1 MPNALLGT
9 RPLDRE
15 TLQRL
20 CAALAAEMERR
31 NAHARVY
38 IVAGRVFTTAWRR
51 DRAAPDGADWHESDR
66 GAVDEA
72 VRTVADRHGAPR
84 TWLDDLA
91 RAYPQPGPDVPAPV
105 VFSTPY
111 LVATGAP
118 ANFTLA
124 MLLEAGPPADEPGIR
139 ALLDV
144 LKIRDP
150 DEAATLHANLFP
162 DSARAGE
169 VRALLRR
176 LTAMPPDDDR

>member
-51 DRAAPDGADWHESDR
+51 DR

-91 RAYPQPGPDVPAPV
+91 RAYPPPGPDVPAPV

-124 MLLEAGPPADEPGIR
+124 MLLEAGPPADELGIR

-144 LKIRDP
+144 LKIPDP

-162 DSARAGE
+162 DSARAAE